1 MKKNRSARKSFPI
14 YLIEKLNLKER
25 ARAHV
30 PEERSST
37 LKNSSRNLS
46 FSSSYTSAR
55 LGKTVSRGKTA
66 RGLGK
71 RLPATFLQFEGI
83 RRRGRKVD
91 SIIIFL
97 RRMQKYPLNE

>member
-37 LKNSSRNLS
+37 LKHSSRNLS
-46 FSSSYTSAR
+46 SSLSYTSAR
-55 LGKTVSRGKTA
+55 LTGESCSGTSNFSA
-66 RGLGK
+66 
-71 RLPATFLQFEGI
+71 I
-83 RRRGRKVD
+83 RRHKKTTTQ
-91 SIIIFL
+91 S
-97 RRMQKYPLNE
+97 